1 MWKIIFTNE
10 HMNYSHILD
19 TMMEISPITDFGFA
33 YHTLKLNTHTYT
45 HKTKNKHN
53 PAPHIIQEKQYF
65 F

>member
-1 MWKIIFTNE
+1 
-10 HMNYSHILD
+10 MNYSHILD